1 MALTKVDRER
11 ITDSQLNIQA
21 AANTLG
27 EVDTQDVDGLEGI
40 QECLE
45 DAEKKL
51 RKALRD

>member
-1 MALTKVDRER
+1 MTLTKVDRER

-21 AANTLG
+21 AAHTLG
-27 EVDTQDVDGLEGI
+27 EVDMHKVDGLQGI

-45 DAEKKL
+45 DAERKL